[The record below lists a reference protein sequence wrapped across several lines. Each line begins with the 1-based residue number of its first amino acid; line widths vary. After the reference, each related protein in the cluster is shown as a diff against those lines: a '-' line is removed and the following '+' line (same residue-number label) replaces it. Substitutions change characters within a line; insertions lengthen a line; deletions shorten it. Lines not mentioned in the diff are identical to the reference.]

1 MTFKNVYPIIVHNDY
16 DVECAY
22 EWLNRQ
28 STQIF
33 GFTGVKFVPSYYR
46 LKTEDEILYS
56 YAAAKFQHLMVL

>member
-1 MTFKNVYPIIVHNDY
+1 MKCENAYPITVRNDNDIKY
-16 DVECAY
+16 AY

-33 GFTGVKFVPSYYR
+33 GFTGVKFVPSYYI

-56 YAAAKFQHLMVL
+56 YAAAKFQELMVL